1 MEEFAMDET
10 FQGSNEFGTTD
21 LFFKLGTGQSA
32 KLALTKAL
40 TELELKMPLH
50 EDTKN
55 SIVNLTALVFLE
67 EWLENDQ
74 NATQTIHSFCY
85 YPYTLKSELK
95 GIKRSIPTDEDE
107 AAIKALRKAESVFKS
122 MSELR
127 TEQAKEEGIKE
138 PAIADMTSKGR
149 FYSFIDLR
157 FMELYKTLAE
167 ECRQIEIFDLFARRK
182 ELMMLTTKSK
192 NPYDFLKSTYLA
204 YYDVFRKI
212 SEMGDDV
219 EKVYKDADK
228 NDSKTAIDKTI
239 EIAGKKARKYVVA
252 TMQIHKFEMAYR
264 FHLIAL
270 FAKWTVDHQI
280 DGTELNDFLARMF
293 VLYARYA
300 CPAVSG
306 DQNFKEIIDL
316 PWDILFYDAAIPL
329 LSGEEKG
336 YSNDSPEYFIG
347 YRHLVAASI
356 AGLNHMLPLKEM
368 PSWTDFTFIE
378 AYSFIHNAYPIA
390 EKISEYNPS
399 QLNDEKYYRRIVEIY
414 QYINSAEIQEGSALP
429 LSEFRKAMKEST
441 SWKKKPRASE
451 T

>member
-1 MEEFAMDET
+1 MDET
-10 FQGSNEFGTTD
+10 FQGSNKFGTTD
-21 LFFKLGTGQSA
+21 LFFKLGIGQSA
-32 KLALTKAL
+32 KLAMVKARE
-40 TELELKMPLH
+40 ELELKIPLL
-50 EDTKN
+50 DKVDIN

-74 NATQTIHSFCY
+74 NATQTVHSFYY

-95 GIKRSIPTDEDE
+95 GIKGSIPTDEDE
-107 AAIKALRKAESVFKS
+107 AGIKALRKAESVFKS

-204 YYDVFRKI
+204 YYDIFRKI

-219 EKVYKDADK
+219 EKVYEDACK

-252 TMQIHKFEMAYR
+252 TMQIHKFEMAFR

-280 DGTELNDFLARMF
+280 DGTELNDFLARTF
-293 VLYARYA
+293 VLCNRYEYSLVVDGKDSA
-300 CPAVSG
+300 
-306 DQNFKEIIDL
+306 KMIDL
-316 PWDILFYDAAIPL
+316 PWEILFCEDTISS
-329 LSGEEKG
+329 LSGEDEK
-336 YSNDSPEYFIG
+336 SADVSFEHFVEF
-347 YRHLVAASI
+347 RRLLAASI
-356 AGLNHMLPLKEM
+356 ASMNAMFPPKEM
-368 PSWTDFTFIE
+368 PSWADQDFFKAYTFIR
-378 AYSFIHNAYPIA
+378 NAHPIA
-390 EKISEYNPS
+390 EKISEYKPS
-399 QLNDEKYYRRIVEIY
+399 QLDDEKYYCRIVEIY
-414 QYINSAEIQEGSALP
+414 QYIDSDKIQEGSALP
-429 LSEFRKAMKEST
+429 LSKFRKAMKEST
-441 SWKKKPRASE
+441 SRKEKPRASE

>member
-1 MEEFAMDET
+1 MDET
-10 FQGSNEFGTTD
+10 FQGSNKFGTTD
-21 LFFKLGTGQSA
+21 LFFKLGIGQSA
-32 KLALTKAL
+32 KLAMVKARE
-40 TELELKMPLH
+40 ELELKIPLL
-50 EDTKN
+50 DKVDIN

-74 NATQTIHSFCY
+74 NATQTVHSFYY

-95 GIKRSIPTDEDE
+95 GIKGSIPTDEDE
-107 AAIKALRKAESVFKS
+107 AGIKVLRKAESVFKS

-127 TEQAKEEGIKE
+127 TEQAEKEGIKE

-204 YYDVFRKI
+204 YYDIFRKI
-212 SEMGDDV
+212 SEVGDDV
-219 EKVYKDADK
+219 EKVYEDACR

-239 EIAGKKARKYVVA
+239 EIAGEKAREYVVA
-252 TMQIHKFEMAYR
+252 TMQIHKFEMAFR

-270 FAKWTVDHQI
+270 LAKWTVDHQLS
-280 DGTELNDFLARMF
+280 DMDLYDYLDCLF
-293 VLYARYA
+293 VLCNRYEYPLVIDDEDLA
-300 CPAVSG
+300 
-306 DQNFKEIIDL
+306 EMIDL
-316 PWDILFYDAAIPL
+316 PWDILFCEAAIPL
-329 LSGEEKG
+329 LSSEDEK
-336 YSNDSPEYFIG
+336 SAEASFEYCVE
-347 YRHLVAASI
+347 YRRLLSASI
-356 AGLNHMLPLKEM
+356 ASMNAMFPPKEM
-368 PSWTDFTFIE
+368 PSWTDRAFIE
-378 AYSFIHNAYPIA
+378 AHSFIRDAYPIA
-390 EKISEYNPS
+390 EKISEYTPS
-399 QLNDEKYYRRIVEIY
+399 QLDDEKYYRRIVEIY
-414 QYINSAEIQEGSALP
+414 QYIDSDEIQKDSVLP

-441 SWKKKPRASE
+441 SRKKKPRASE

>member
-1 MEEFAMDET
+1 MDQALQEFNA
-10 FQGSNEFGTTD
+10 N
-21 LFFKLGTGQSA
+21 GQVLIYDIIRFA
-32 KLALTKAL
+32 RQALNKVR
-40 TELELKMPLH
+40 TELGFKTPLQ
-50 EDTKN
+50 EDIEN
-55 SIVNLTALVFLE
+55 SIVNLTVLVFLE
-67 EWLENDQ
+67 GWLENDQ
-74 NATQTIHSFCY
+74 NATQTLHSFCY

-95 GIKRSIPTDEDE
+95 DIKGSIPAKEDE
-107 AAIKALRKAESVFKS
+107 AAIKALRKAESIYKS

-127 TEQAKEEGIKE
+127 TWQAEKEGIKE

-149 FYSFIDLR
+149 FYNFIALR
-157 FMELYKTLAE
+157 FIELCTTSPERNQQL
-167 ECRQIEIFDLFARRK
+167 EIFNLFARRK

-192 NPYDFLKSTYLA
+192 DKKHYDFLKAAYLD
-204 YYDVFRKI
+204 YYDIFREINEIGKTG
-212 SEMGDDV
+212 EDDEERNEESNEEYSDEEA
-219 EKVYKDADK
+219 EK
-228 NDSKTAIDKTI
+228 AIK
-239 EIAGKKARKYVVA
+239 EAGKKARKYVVA

-270 FAKWTVDHQI
+270 LAKWTVDHQI
-280 DGTELNDFLARMF
+280 DGTELNDFLAHMF

-399 QLNDEKYYRRIVEIY
+399 QLDDEKYYRRIVEIY
-414 QYINSAEIQEGSALP
+414 QYINSDEIQKDSVLP
-429 LSEFRKAMKEST
+429 LSEFRKAMKEFT
-441 SWKKKPRASE
+441 SRKKKPRASE

>member
-1 MEEFAMDET
+1 MDET
-10 FQGSNEFGTTD
+10 FQGSNKFGTTD
-21 LFFKLGTGQSA
+21 LFFKLGIGQSA
-32 KLALTKAL
+32 KLAMVKARE
-40 TELELKMPLH
+40 ELELKIPLL
-50 EDTKN
+50 DNVNIN

-74 NATQTIHSFCY
+74 NATQTVHSFYY

-95 GIKRSIPTDEDE
+95 GIKGSIPTDEDE
-107 AAIKALRKAESVFKS
+107 AGIKALRKAESVFKS

-127 TEQAKEEGIKE
+127 TEQAEKEGIKE

-204 YYDVFRKI
+204 YYDIFRKI

-219 EKVYKDADK
+219 EKVYEDACR

-239 EIAGKKARKYVVA
+239 EIAGEKAREYVVA
-252 TMQIHKFEMAYR
+252 TMQIHKFEMAFR

-270 FAKWTVDHQI
+270 LAKWTVDHQLS
-280 DGTELNDFLARMF
+280 DMDLYDYLDCLF
-293 VLYARYA
+293 VLCNRYEYPLVIDDEDLA
-300 CPAVSG
+300 
-306 DQNFKEIIDL
+306 EMIDL
-316 PWDILFYDAAIPL
+316 PWDILFCEAAIPL
-329 LSGEEKG
+329 LSSEDEK
-336 YSNDSPEYFIG
+336 SAEASFEYCVE
-347 YRHLVAASI
+347 YRRLLSASI
-356 AGLNHMLPLKEM
+356 ASMNAMFPPKEM
-368 PSWTDFTFIE
+368 PSWTDRAFIE
-378 AYSFIHNAYPIA
+378 AHSFIRDAYPIA

-399 QLNDEKYYRRIVEIY
+399 QLDDEKYYRRIVEIY
-414 QYINSAEIQEGSALP
+414 QYIDSDEIQKDSVLP

-441 SWKKKPRASE
+441 SRKKKPRASE

>member
-1 MEEFAMDET
+1 MDET
-10 FQGSNEFGTTD
+10 FQGSNKFGTTD
-21 LFFKLGTGQSA
+21 LFFKLGIGQSA
-32 KLALTKAL
+32 KLAMVKARE
-40 TELELKMPLH
+40 ELELKIPLL
-50 EDTKN
+50 DKVDIN

-74 NATQTIHSFCY
+74 NATQTVHSFYY

-95 GIKRSIPTDEDE
+95 GIKGSIPTDEDE
-107 AAIKALRKAESVFKS
+107 AGIKVLRKAESVFKS

-127 TEQAKEEGIKE
+127 TEQAEKEGIKE

-204 YYDVFRKI
+204 YYDIFRKI
-212 SEMGDDV
+212 SEVGDDV
-219 EKVYKDADK
+219 EKVYEDACR

-239 EIAGKKARKYVVA
+239 EIAGEKAREYVVA
-252 TMQIHKFEMAYR
+252 TMQIHKFEMAFR

-270 FAKWTVDHQI
+270 LAKWTVDHQLS
-280 DGTELNDFLARMF
+280 DMDLYDYLDCLF
-293 VLYARYA
+293 VLCNRYEYPLVIDDEDLA
-300 CPAVSG
+300 
-306 DQNFKEIIDL
+306 EMIDL
-316 PWDILFYDAAIPL
+316 PWDILFCEAAIPL
-329 LSGEEKG
+329 LSSEDEK
-336 YSNDSPEYFIG
+336 SAEASFEYCVE
-347 YRHLVAASI
+347 YRRLLSASI
-356 AGLNHMLPLKEM
+356 ASMNAMFPPKEM
-368 PSWTDFTFIE
+368 PSWTDRAFIE
-378 AYSFIHNAYPIA
+378 AHSFIRDANPIA
-390 EKISEYNPS
+390 EKISEYTPS
-399 QLNDEKYYRRIVEIY
+399 QLDDEKYYRRIVEIY
-414 QYINSAEIQEGSALP
+414 QYIDSDEIQKDSVLP

-441 SWKKKPRASE
+441 SRKKKPRASE

>member
-1 MEEFAMDET
+1 MDET
-10 FQGSNEFGTTD
+10 FQGSEEFTTTD
-21 LFFKLGTGQSA
+21 LFFTLGIVQSA
-32 KLALTKAL
+32 ELALTKAL
-40 TELELKMPLH
+40 TELELKMPLN

-74 NATQTIHSFCY
+74 NATQTVHSFCY
-85 YPYTLKSELK
+85 HPYTLKSELK
-95 GIKRSIPTDEDE
+95 DIKGNIPTDEDE

-182 ELMMLTTKSK
+182 ELMMLTSKSK

-204 YYDVFRKI
+204 YYDIFRKI

-219 EKVYKDADK
+219 EKVYEDACR

-239 EIAGKKARKYVVA
+239 EIAGEKAREYVVA
-252 TMQIHKFEMAYR
+252 TMQIHKFEMAFR

-270 FAKWTVDHQI
+270 LAKWAVDHQLS
-280 DGTELNDFLARMF
+280 DMDLYDYLDCLF
-293 VLYARYA
+293 VLCNRYEYPLVIDDEDLA
-300 CPAVSG
+300 
-306 DQNFKEIIDL
+306 EMIDL
-316 PWDILFYDAAIPL
+316 PWDILFCEAAIPL
-329 LSGEEKG
+329 LSSEDEK
-336 YSNDSPEYFIG
+336 SAEASFEYCVE
-347 YRHLVAASI
+347 YRRLLSASI
-356 AGLNHMLPLKEM
+356 ASMNAMFPPKEM
-368 PSWTDFTFIE
+368 PSWTDRAFIE
-378 AYSFIHNAYPIA
+378 AHSFIRDAYPIA
-390 EKISEYNPS
+390 EKISEYTPS
-399 QLNDEKYYRRIVEIY
+399 QLDDEKYYRRIVEIY
-414 QYINSAEIQEGSALP
+414 QYIDSDEIQKDSVLP

-441 SWKKKPRASE
+441 SRKKKPRASE

>member
-1 MEEFAMDET
+1 MDET
-10 FQGSNEFGTTD
+10 FQGSNKFGTTD
-21 LFFKLGTGQSA
+21 LFFKLGIGQSA
-32 KLALTKAL
+32 KLAMVKARE
-40 TELELKMPLH
+40 ELELKIPLL
-50 EDTKN
+50 DKVDIN

-74 NATQTIHSFCY
+74 NATQTVHSFYY

-95 GIKRSIPTDEDE
+95 GIKGSIPTDEDE
-107 AAIKALRKAESVFKS
+107 AGIKVLRKAESVFKS

-127 TEQAKEEGIKE
+127 TEQAEKEGIKE

-204 YYDVFRKI
+204 YYVIFRKI
-212 SEMGDDV
+212 SEVGDDV
-219 EKVYKDADK
+219 EKVYEDACR

-239 EIAGKKARKYVVA
+239 EIAGEKAREYVVA
-252 TMQIHKFEMAYR
+252 TMQIHKFEMAFR

-270 FAKWTVDHQI
+270 LAKWTVDHQLS
-280 DGTELNDFLARMF
+280 DMDLYDYLDCLF
-293 VLYARYA
+293 VLCNRYEYPLVIDDEDLA
-300 CPAVSG
+300 
-306 DQNFKEIIDL
+306 EMIDL
-316 PWDILFYDAAIPL
+316 PWDILFCEAAIPL
-329 LSGEEKG
+329 LSSEDEK
-336 YSNDSPEYFIG
+336 SAEASFEYCVE
-347 YRHLVAASI
+347 YRRLLSASI
-356 AGLNHMLPLKEM
+356 ASMNAMFPPKEM
-368 PSWTDFTFIE
+368 PSWTDRAFIE
-378 AYSFIHNAYPIA
+378 AHSFIRDAYPIA
-390 EKISEYNPS
+390 EKISEYTPS
-399 QLNDEKYYRRIVEIY
+399 QLDDEKYYRRIVEIY
-414 QYINSAEIQEGSALP
+414 QYIDSDEIQKDSVLP

-441 SWKKKPRASE
+441 SRKKKPRASE